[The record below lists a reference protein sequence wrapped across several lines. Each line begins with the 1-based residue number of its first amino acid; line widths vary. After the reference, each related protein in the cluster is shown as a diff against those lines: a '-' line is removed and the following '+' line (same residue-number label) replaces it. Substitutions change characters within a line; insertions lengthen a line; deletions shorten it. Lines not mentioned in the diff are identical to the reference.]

1 MIKKLSRQ
9 RVYQLKL
16 KKKKPSV
23 YYSQR
28 RKAWLKYYKKV
39 RKTEAYRKYFREY
52 MKKYRV
58 KKRRLIK
65 RYLST
70 AKRVNVLTKK

>member
-1 MIKKLSRQ
+1 MKKLSRQ

>member
-1 MIKKLSRQ
+1 MKKLSRQ

-70 AKRVNVLTKK
+70 AKRVNVLTRK